1 MQKLLITLLL
11 LLTIETSGQVRE
23 VSIDLMPKAKVLQEG
38 TYKNYTGQRT
48 QSVHLHID
56 QSFAGKALVIQ
67 LTGRYGVFMDGKL
80 VGDAEGLI
88 KLNMDSLRRI
98 YGAAEVLSVYAPQ
111 HIQSLSIKLHYTD
124 AAADSDNLIRQP
136 SYYSDFVIIL
146 VCLLLLIFFVFLFRS
161 NTNLTLDY
169 LNIIKVFVIH
179 SREEAITT
187 GRIGSSANIL
197 FFMFISMCCS
207 LLLMIAAHWGYP
219 SVAMPFPHAA
229 SSLYRL
235 VAWWFLISLLFFFLL
250 MAKLLLI
257 WIMSKLFNFRDLVR
271 FQYFNFV
278 RSLYGAMI
286 LAGLFSAGYFI
297 GQSQNPDF
305 FSYLIWG
312 VCLILVLSTVFFY
325 FKLLGRTG
333 SSVFHLFS
341 YLCGS
346 EIIPLMILIKVL
358 FF

>member
-1 MQKLLITLLL
+1 
-11 LLTIETSGQVRE
+11 
-23 VSIDLMPKAKVLQEG
+23 
-38 TYKNYTGQRT
+38 
-48 QSVHLHID
+48 
-56 QSFAGKALVIQ
+56 
-67 LTGRYGVFMDGKL
+67 
-80 VGDAEGLI
+80 
-88 KLNMDSLRRI
+88 
-98 YGAAEVLSVYAPQ
+98 
-111 HIQSLSIKLHYTD
+111 
-124 AAADSDNLIRQP
+124 
-136 SYYSDFVIIL
+136 
-146 VCLLLLIFFVFLFRS
+146 
-161 NTNLTLDY
+161 
-169 LNIIKVFVIH
+169 
-179 SREEAITT
+179 
-187 GRIGSSANIL
+187 
-197 FFMFISMCCS
+197 
-207 LLLMIAAHWGYP
+207 MIAAHWGYP